1 MTGFILLA
9 LLAAPPPAGLDAVR
23 AEPRLE
29 RRSELAIEFAGAEL
43 ARARKTV
50 VESGSRPILEEAL
63 RHVAEGCQLALDS
76 LRQTGKRPNKLGRQY
91 KKGEMRTRAYIKELT
106 DLALA
111 LSLDDRPYAEEI
123 RNKVQL
129 LHEEFLLSVMG
140 GK

>member
-9 LLAAPPPAGLDAVR
+9 LLAAPPPASLDEVR

-29 RRSELAIEFAGAEL
+29 KRSELAIEFAGAEL

-50 VESGSRPILEEAL
+50 VESGSRPALDEAL
-63 RHVAEGCQLALDS
+63 KRVAESCQLALDS
-76 LRQTGKRPNKLGRQY
+76 LRQTGKRPNKLSRQY
-91 KKGEMRTRAYIKELT
+91 KKGEMRTRAFVKELT

-111 LSLDDRPYAEEI
+111 LSLDDRPYAEEV
-123 RNKVQL
+123 RDKVQL